1 MAALQAEISRLA
13 RLTDREGSDR
23 EQALEG
29 ILAAQKQREAQLLKK
44 VDSLEL
50 QINLLRRRSSEE
62 LRNLREK
69 KAQEMSKLRSRVG
82 AISKQY
88 SDLKLETD
96 LLRLRHNTERTERQS
111 FLHRDT
117 HLDDLSFDLSPE
129 HE

>member
-1 MAALQAEISRLA
+1 VAALQAEIARLA
-13 RLTDREGSDR
+13 RLTDRDGSDR

-96 LLRLRHNTERTERQS
+96 LLRLRHTERTERQS